1 MPMLQLGEV
10 TFSVSGLHYDKLK
23 HSFKAHWARHKRF
36 GRRDAMQATG
46 IGEDDVHIT
55 GTIYL
60 DYYPGFGDLAVFRRM
75 SQTPQMLVS
84 GAGDVFGRW
93 CILSLSNEQT
103 FQDARGV
110 PGKVTFEL
118 HLTAYGEDEWDGVD
132 TIIGLLSADDSGTLA
147 HLPGADVGAQLRLPA
162 LY

>member
-1 MPMLQLGEV
+1 MAMLQLGEV
-10 TFSVSGLHYDKLK
+10 AFSVSGPHYDKLK
-23 HSFKAHWARHKRF
+23 SSFKAHWARHKRF
-36 GRRDAMQATG
+36 GRRDALQATG
-46 IGEDDVHIT
+46 IGEDDVHVS

-93 CILSLSNEQT
+93 CILGVSNEQT
-103 FQDARGV
+103 LQDKDGV

-118 HLTAYGEDEWDGVD
+118 HLSCYGEDEWSGADS
-132 TIIGLLSADDSGTLA
+132 IIGLIDAAAGGG
-147 HLPGADVGAQLRLPA
+147 LPGMPGVDVGALF
-162 LY
+162 

>member
-10 TFSVSGLHYDKLK
+10 TFSTSGPHYDKLK

-36 GRRDAMQATG
+36 GRRDALQATG
-46 IGEDDVHIT
+46 IGEDDVHIS

-93 CILSLSNEQT
+93 CILSVSNEQT
-103 FQDARGV
+103 LQDKFGV
-110 PGKVTFEL
+110 PGKVTFDL
-118 HLTAYGEDEWDGVD
+118 HLSQYGEDEWDGD
-132 TIIGLLSADDSGTLA
+132 ATIIGLIDAAASGG
-147 HLPGADVGAQLRLPA
+147 LPQMPGVDVGALF
-162 LY
+162 